1 MTILRALYI
10 TACRSQY
17 FRRKTSMVGWVV
29 NANMERPNQRNLQ
42 NLTGKACKSRNSQ
55 SA

>member
-1 MTILRALYI
+1 MTILLALYI
-10 TACRSQY
+10 IVCRSQY
-17 FRRKTSMVGWVV
+17 FRLQKSMVGWVV
-29 NANMERPNQRNLQ
+29 NANMERSNQRNLQ